1 MKQGVAT
8 PVPKLV
14 DPTYADTKSQWDSNI
29 LMCSLGHLDTHL
41 SLLQS

>member
-1 MKQGVAT
+1 MKQGVEPPT
-8 PVPKLV
+8 PKCV

-29 LMCSLGHLDTHL
+29 VRCSLRHLDTYV